1 MGNAPHVLRTLPA
14 CSKRRGYGFY
24 MHPCSELPT
33 DFAFL
38 ELSDRGALYS
48 TQVFVESEPPSK
60 DITQPWTPEEEELS
74 TEGAVA
80 ATRMRKGGLG
90 REWSLSVEALEDKG
104 ATETAKPVVEEGSE
118 REKVIVDF
126 SEIYKGATGFGPL
139 WSPVLTGKRK
149 DAIRTESSLTAAEG
163 QPDMESVYQTLE
175 RMPHLW
181 QGAEY
186 PLETILTTYATY
198 VVFFCYYAKTLLAV
212 ILLSPLALNQVTH
225 CVPTS

>member
-1 MGNAPHVLRTLPA
+1 
-14 CSKRRGYGFY
+14 

-126 SEIYKGATGFGPL
+126 SEIYKGATGLDHFG
-139 WSPVLTGKRK
+139 
-149 DAIRTESSLTAAEG
+149 
-163 QPDMESVYQTLE
+163 Y
-175 RMPHLW
+175 
-181 QGAEY
+181 
-186 PLETILTTYATY
+186 
-198 VVFFCYYAKTLLAV
+198 
-212 ILLSPLALNQVTH
+212 
-225 CVPTS
+225 

>member
-1 MGNAPHVLRTLPA
+1 
-14 CSKRRGYGFY
+14 

-38 ELSDRGALYS
+38 ELSDRGAIYS
-48 TQVFVESEPPSK
+48 TQVLVEDEPSSK
-60 DITQPWTPEEEELS
+60 GITQPWTPEEEELS
-74 TEGAVA
+74 VDGAVA
-80 ATRMRKGGLG
+80 ASRIRKGGLE

-104 ATETAKPVVEEGSE
+104 AAETAKPVTGTWSE
-118 REKVIVDF
+118 REKVVVDL
-126 SEIYKGATGFGPL
+126 SEIYKGVTAFGSLWPL
-139 WSPVLTGKRK
+139 VLTEKRK
-149 DAIRTESSLTAAEG
+149 EAIRTESSLTAAEG

-198 VVFFCYYAKTLLAV
+198 IIFFCCFTKAWSAV
-212 ILLSPLALNQVTH
+212 ILLSPLALNPVTH